1 MTVVSRCRIGLT
13 FAITTALCAAAGAA
27 FATEPQSVVFT
38 GRDGVEVTGSLY
50 LPDRQPAPAVVLLP
64 MMGRSRADWDV
75 TAQKLA
81 EAGIAALAIDFRRN
95 GGPRLGADGAE
106 SGDYSD
112 LVIDGDAA
120 RAYLASRPDVSAGRI
135 GLLGASIGACVAVLS
150 AASDPQVR
158 SLALLSPSLEY
169 RGIRIEQP
177 LRKYASRP
185 ALLVVSSEDP
195 YALRSARAMVSM
207 GDGARELRVLSG
219 AGHGTIM
226 LSREPDLSSVLVD
239 WFLRTLL

>member
-1 MTVVSRCRIGLT
+1 MTAMSRRHVGRLLAVTVVSW
-13 FAITTALCAAAGAA
+13 ATAGTAY
-27 FATEPQSVVFT
+27 ATEPQSVVLT

-81 EAGIAALAIDFRRN
+81 EPASLRSPSISGATAGQAGSRWRPERRL
-95 GGPRLGADGAE
+95 P
-106 SGDYSD
+106 D
-112 LVIDGDAA
+112 LVIDGM
-120 RAYLASRPDVSAGRI
+120 RPGPIWPRGQTSQPGRI
-135 GLLGASIGACVAVLS
+135 GMLGASIGASVAVLS

-169 RGIRIEQP
+169 RGLRTEQP
-177 LRKYASRP
+177 LRKYGSRP

-219 AGHGTIM
+219 AGHGTVM
-226 LSREPDLSSVLVD
+226 LSREPDLSSALVD

>member
-1 MTVVSRCRIGLT
+1 M
-13 FAITTALCAAAGAA
+13 
-27 FATEPQSVVFT
+27 
-38 GRDGVEVTGSLY
+38 
-50 LPDRQPAPAVVLLP
+50 PAVVLLL
-64 MMGRSRADWDV
+64 MMVARGHWDA

-81 EAGIAALAIDFRRN
+81 ERIAGARHDFRRN
-95 GGPRLGADGAE
+95 GGPRLGRWRRAATTDPSSMGCGPA
-106 SGDYSD
+106 Y
-112 LVIDGDAA
+112 LVAA
-120 RAYLASRPDVSAGRI
+120 RSRAGRTACWVRH
-135 GLLGASIGACVAVLS
+135 GASVAVLS

-169 RGIRIEQP
+169 RGLRTEQP
-177 LRKYASRP
+177 LRKYGSRP

-219 AGHGTIM
+219 AGHGTVM
-226 LSREPDLSSVLVD
+226 LSREPDLSSALVD